1 MGNSRFLSGSAVSAT
16 GENFAGFVALSDTT
30 VTHIGYGHGKFT
42 KASPNEHVFPSN
54 VNIDDIAVA
63 AGTEVPIKFS
73 SITINGS
80 VACLLY
86 TSDAADE

>member
-1 MGNSRFLSGSAVSAT
+1 MGNSRFLSGSGVSVS
-16 GENFAGFVALSDTT
+16 GENFSGFVAVANTT

-42 KASPNEHVFPSN
+42 QASPTTLVFPTTE
-54 VNIDDIAVA
+54 NIDDIAVT

-80 VACLLY
+80 VALLK
-86 TSDAADE
+86 